1 MKLNLNIIDLE
12 EQDKPESMPGF
23 TKKEKRK
30 LKLKQKFEKIRRM
43 NSETNNINK
52 N

>member
-1 MKLNLNIIDLE
+1 MKLNLNTIDLD

-30 LKLKQKFEKIRRM
+30 LKLKRKFEKIRRM
-43 NSETNNINK
+43 NSETK
-52 N
+52 S